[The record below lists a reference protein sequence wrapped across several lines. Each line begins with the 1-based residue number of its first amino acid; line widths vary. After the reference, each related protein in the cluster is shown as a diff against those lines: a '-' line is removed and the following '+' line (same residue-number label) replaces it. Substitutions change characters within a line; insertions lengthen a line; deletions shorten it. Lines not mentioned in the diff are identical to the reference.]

1 MKKSSRVTAHASPR
15 KRVLY
20 VTADILM
27 TNAQFNI
34 SRDAELTASKK
45 VYFSVDLFRLS
56 SSVSS
61 CFFGGSSGLFHPRVG
76 LSIIYFDRRSRVP
89 VLFPEE
95 AQTHI
100 FPSFG
105 KQEMEN
111 LAGKCL
117 QEKSGCLTTWKSV
130 GKIRRRP
137 IHLNSTS
144 MISIILTFSL
154 WISIFQDVEF
164 STPQL

>member
-61 CFFGGSSGLFHPRVG
+61 CFFWGSSGLFHPRVG

-100 FPSFG
+100 FLSFG

-111 LAGKCL
+111 LVGKCL
-117 QEKSGCLTTWKSV
+117 QEKKWMFNNL
-130 GKIRRRP
+130 KIRWENSKTP
-137 IHLNSTS
+137 DPLKLDVYDFDYLNVFT
-144 MISIILTFSL
+144 LNL
-154 WISIFQDVEF
+154 IFQDVEF
-164 STPQL
+164 SIPQL